1 MHNPP
6 SQRGW
11 YIQLH
16 FSLHVAADQEAAVHR
31 SRPVVHVQTSVHYAA
46 DLLTVHRSRPVVHV
60 VQASVQYQT
69 GQAGLVDLADPAHHC
84 LLDDGRQVSCVSVL
98 VCLSYDG
105 VQVDRR
111 AGETPEMGS
120 NWIFTLF
127 FTFRAYLLS
136 HCT

>member
-11 YIQLH
+11 YMQLH

-31 SRPVVHVQTSVHYAA
+31 SRPVVH
-46 DLLTVHRSRPVVHV
+46 

-98 VCLSYDG
+98 VCLTYDG

-111 AGETPEMGS
+111 AGETPAMVIVRMLKDVKLYKC
-120 NWIFTLF
+120 WW
-127 FTFRAYLLS
+127 
-136 HCT
+136 